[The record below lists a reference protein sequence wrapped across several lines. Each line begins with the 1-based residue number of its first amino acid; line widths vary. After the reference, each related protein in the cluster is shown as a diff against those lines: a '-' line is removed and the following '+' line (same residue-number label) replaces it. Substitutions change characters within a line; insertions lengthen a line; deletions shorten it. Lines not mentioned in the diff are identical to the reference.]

1 MYALISLQ
9 MIQFILYLSPYF
21 QVFTGKYLLQNKVL
35 ALLYDPLFWQVLE
48 LFDNDNVFQSF
59 EQIYIFPQV
68 ISNKD
73 TLCILGF
80 VLSDYV
86 PFVMV

>member
-1 MYALISLQ
+1 
-9 MIQFILYLSPYF
+9 MIQFVLYLSPYF

-35 ALLYDPLFWQVLE
+35 ALLYNPLFWQVLE